1 MVAYGSRST
10 EGRFGER
17 SENICFLQ
25 GHADVLLARH
35 EVLLRTEGT
44 RNEAQSIVFYFA
56 HGFLGQY
63 IPYSVS
69 EICADDAEASF
80 LGLNPGSSTFRDK
93 TPTFTWQKGKFAS
106 FYRNY
111 CVFCVLDGYSHL
123 MILL

>member
-1 MVAYGSRST
+1 MRGSKTSASYRAIYTRSFSPS
-10 EGRFGER
+10 RNPP
-17 SENICFLQ
+17 SS
-25 GHADVLLARH
+25 
-35 EVLLRTEGT
+35 EGT
-44 RNEAQSIVFYFA
+44 REEAESSQAFYFA

-63 IPYSVS
+63 IPHSLS
-69 EICADDAEASF
+69 EICADDAEAIF

-93 TPTFTWQKGKFAS
+93 TPTFTWQKGKFVS